1 MASGEGIFFSVN
13 PYRLIKSH
21 SFFPNLCQK
30 KNELE
35 LFCGFSKSF
44 VLNNGEM
51 IVDEVGTV
59 VHDTDLLPRIMYI
72 ISLVGK
78 EKRTLLSGSLG
89 TSKI

>member
-1 MASGEGIFFSVN
+1 
-13 PYRLIKSH
+13 
-21 SFFPNLCQK
+21 
-30 KNELE
+30 
-35 LFCGFSKSF
+35 
-44 VLNNGEM
+44 M

-59 VHDTDLLPRIMYI
+59 VHDKDLLPRIMYV